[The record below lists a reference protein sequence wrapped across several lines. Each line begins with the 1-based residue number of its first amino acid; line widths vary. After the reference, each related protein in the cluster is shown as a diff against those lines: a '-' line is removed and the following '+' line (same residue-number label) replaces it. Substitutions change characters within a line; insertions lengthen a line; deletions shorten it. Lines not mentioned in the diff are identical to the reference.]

1 MVTTVIKT
9 IGSDVGRDY
18 ATRKA
23 WSDDF
28 GVGLPSDITAATGT
42 DEKHIGRLFNDNGTG
57 NAADTGNAQ
66 INPSVT
72 VDGSTDNYLQ
82 LEADPTDPFIPGD
95 PSSITNHRGVYCS
108 QPGGVMRVQVND
120 FRVKNIGFI
129 STATTSTFLLRC
141 IRVDNLRAIV
151 ENCYFEMQ
159 GGTNAQNSGIEN
171 NSAGLLT
178 VINCLARGD
187 NDGTAAGRG
196 MRNGFYDG
204 TNSGN
209 ITCYNCGAFGV
220 KADLNTSSPF
230 QTFGRGFRTNS
241 SSSILRNCWA
251 FNSGSNDAAEGDF
264 VTVASTTED
273 HNASGDNT
281 ATGTGHL
288 SNQSVAAFLVFPS
301 IGLFLLEDGSNGN
314 NAGVDLTSPWP
325 VSPVED
331 FIEVAHDFDTLGWDM
346 GPYQFNGPYIA
357 SGTVVFSGLTV
368 AGSLV
373 QAFTASGRVNLPVL
387 TVAGNMTQVFIASG
401 IIALSQITIQG
412 AIFIGTRGSCT
423 ALDASRSTVTAL
435 GSSRKI
441 VSALGGAYDQVTA
454 LGASRAA
461 RTDLSAG
468 RKVRTDLEA
477 NREIC

>member
-1 MVTTVIKT
+1 MVTTVIST
-9 IGSDVGRDY
+9 IGSGGGRDY
-18 ATRKA
+18 PTRQA
-23 WSDDF
+23 WSNDF

-42 DEKHIGRLFNDNGTG
+42 DEIHIGRLFNDNGTG
-57 NAADTGNAQ
+57 NAAETANPL

-95 PSSITNHRGVYCS
+95 PSTITNHRGVYVRNV
-108 QPGGVMRVQVND
+108 GGVMRVSVDD
-120 FRVKNIGFI
+120 FRIKNIGFV
-129 STATTSTFLLRC
+129 STATTASGLLRVV
-141 IRVDNLRAIV
+141 RFNNPGGIV

-159 GGTNAQNSGIEN
+159 GGTNAQNSGLEN

-220 KADLNTSSPF
+220 KADLNVSSPF

-241 SSSILRNCWA
+241 ASSILRNCWA
-251 FNSGSNDAAEGDF
+251 FESGFGDAAEGDF

-273 HNASGDNT
+273 HNASGDTT
-281 ATGTGHL
+281 ATGTGSL
-288 SNQSVAAFLVFPS
+288 PSVAFGVFLDRPVLGS
-301 IGLFLLEDGSNGN
+301 YILEDDSLGN
-314 NAGVDLTSPWP
+314 NAGVDLSGAWP

-357 SGTVVFSGLTV
+357 SGTIELSSLAV
-368 AGSLV
+368 AGNLTQV
-373 QAFTASGRVNLPVL
+373 FTASG
-387 TVAGNMTQVFIASG
+387 
-401 IIALSQITIQG
+401 IILLSQIEIEG
-412 AIFIGTRGSCT
+412 ALFTGTRGSCT
-423 ALDASRSTVTAL
+423 ALDGARAVITAL
-435 GSSRKI
+435 AASRKI
-441 VSALGGAYDQVTA
+441 VSALGGSYDQVTA

-468 RKVRTDLEA
+468 RKVRTELKA
-477 NREIC
+477 NRKIC